1 MNIARPARLAVLSCS
16 MVLLSACATF
26 RIADRDLDSASRQI
40 ATGDMTLTAADDSGV
55 PKGGHH
61 AAG

>member
-1 MNIARPARLAVLSCS
+1 